1 MTLTIIIT
9 YKHDKYRYS
18 RTVLYI
24 SYQFYVTVFGID
36 SEKARYTIESNIDNV
51 IVFIIRSSRDVS
63 TVPKTFSGVLLT
75 TRQVLVTRQGN
86 IGQVIPHLMV

>member
-9 YKHDKYRYS
+9 YKHNKYRYS

-36 SEKARYTIESNIDNV
+36 SEKAT
-51 IVFIIRSSRDVS
+51 
-63 TVPKTFSGVLLT
+63 
-75 TRQVLVTRQGN
+75 
-86 IGQVIPHLMV
+86 

>member
-24 SYQFYVTVFGID
+24 ISYQFYVTVFGID
-36 SEKARYTIESNIDNV
+36 SEKAT
-51 IVFIIRSSRDVS
+51 
-63 TVPKTFSGVLLT
+63 
-75 TRQVLVTRQGN
+75 
-86 IGQVIPHLMV
+86 